1 VALAL
6 AKKSSS
12 SVVMA
17 GLDPAIHV
25 FSASR
30 ESKTWITATSAV
42 MTPDLR
48 RRIEL
53 LRPAMTDC

>member
-1 VALAL
+1 
-6 AKKSSS
+6 
-12 SVVMA
+12 MA

-30 ESKTWITATSAV
+30 ESKTRITATSAV

-53 LRPAMTDC
+53 LRCARNDGLLRLSIPQPRR